1 MSDTRAAR
9 ASVPARVC
17 LAGESLDWMIGG
29 PSVVAAIS
37 LRTEVTAIVDHGSR
51 HVRLVA
57 GPPLNAQRTV
67 AVDELG
73 KLGGGTLD
81 YLQACAGLVLTQ
93 GSGGELLSRTDA
105 PVGAGVS
112 SSAAVTVAASA
123 ALLTAAE
130 GAVPGAQRLTE
141 LAYQAERSVGS
152 GAGWMDF
159 LACAYGGLRSIEAST
174 PPTTKHLAATLGTSV
189 VVIDTRERRTTARV
203 LVNKRQRLADREPC
217 IVAYRDQAP
226 LIVEEVTAVTA
237 SPPIDL
243 AHLGDLINRGHEL
256 LRHYMK
262 CSTPL
267 IDRCVAASRRAGA
280 YGAKLTG
287 SGHGGCL
294 FALVPS
300 ERIPAVVNAVAGLPV
315 RPLVL
320 DDIDSKGVLC
330 TRLI

>member
-1 MSDTRAAR
+1 MLTR
-9 ASVPARVC
+9 
-17 LAGESLDWMIGG
+17 GG
-29 PSVVAAIS
+29 
-37 LRTEVTAIVDHGSR
+37 
-51 HVRLVA
+51 
-57 GPPLNAQRTV
+57 
-67 AVDELG
+67 
-73 KLGGGTLD
+73 
-81 YLQACAGLVLTQ
+81 
-93 GSGGELLSRTDA
+93 GGELLSRTDA

-130 GAVPGAQRLTE
+130 GAVPGVQRLTE

-159 LACAYGGLRSIEAST
+159 LACAYGGLRRIEAST

-189 VVIDTRERRTTARV
+189 VLIDTRERRATARV
-203 LVNKRQRLADREPC
+203 LVNKRERLAAGAVHHRLPRPGPADRRRGHRRHGG
-217 IVAYRDQAP
+217 AAHR
-226 LIVEEVTAVTA
+226 
-237 SPPIDL
+237 PPQ
-243 AHLGDLINRGHEL
+243 LGDLINRGQEL

-267 IDRCVAASRRAGA
+267 IDRCVAACMTAGA

-294 FALVPS
+294 FALVPP
-300 ERIPAVVNAVAGLPV
+300 ERISAVVDAVAGLPV

-320 DDIDSKGVLC
+320 DDTDSKGVLC
-330 TRLI
+330 TRLT